1 MKITPLA
8 SALGAQVHGLDL
20 SRRLE
25 NEQVAEIHEAW
36 LRHQVLLFRGQQLT
50 PQELIEFSARFAPLA
65 THDNYPGELRHP
77 DHSELLVVK
86 SRKVRGERVVFGQQW
101 HSDLSYTTRPSLGS
115 SLYCLKLPP
124 VGGDTLFANMYL
136 AWETLSPTLQQ
147 ILEPLEAVHDLTNGG
162 DYLKASRDRV
172 EAALKRNPPVLQ
184 PVCRVHPETG
194 RKALF
199 VSEWM
204 CPRFDGMSREE
215 SKGLL
220 EYLFKHATR
229 PEFSLRQKWR
239 VGDLLM
245 WDNRC
250 TVHMALADYP
260 ADAERELLRTSMVGA
275 PSGRL
280 LDEPQL
286 A

>member
-1 MKITPLA
+1 MKITPLS
-8 SALGAQVHGLDL
+8 SALGAEVHGLDL
-20 SRRLE
+20 SERLDDE
-25 NEQVAEIHEAW
+25 KIAEIREAW

-50 PQELIEFSARFAPLA
+50 PRQLIEFSARFAPLA

-77 DHSELLVVK
+77 EHSELLIIK
-86 SRKVRGERVVFGQQW
+86 STKVRGERVIFGQQW

-115 SLYCLKLPP
+115 SLHCLKLPP

-136 AWETLSPTLQQ
+136 AWETLSPTLQRV
-147 ILEPLEAVHDLTNGG
+147 LEPLESVHDLTNGG
-162 DYLKASRDRV
+162 DYLNASRDRV
-172 EAALKRNPPVLQ
+172 EAALRRNPPVVQ
-184 PVCRVHPETG
+184 PICRVHPETG

-204 CPRFDGMSREE
+204 SSRIEGMSKAE
-215 SKGLL
+215 SQGLL
-220 EYLFKHATR
+220 GYLFKHAAR
-229 PEFSLRQKWR
+229 PEFAYRQKWR

-250 TVHMALADYP
+250 TLHMALADYP
-260 ADAERELLRTSMVGA
+260 ADAERELLRTSMVGT

-280 LDEPQL
+280 LDERQP